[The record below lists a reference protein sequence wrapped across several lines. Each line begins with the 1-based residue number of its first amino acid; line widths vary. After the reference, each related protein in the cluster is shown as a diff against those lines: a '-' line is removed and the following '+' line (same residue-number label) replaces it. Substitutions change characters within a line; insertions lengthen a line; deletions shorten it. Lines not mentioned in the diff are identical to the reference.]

1 MSSATR
7 LRPFRTTAFKLATGY
22 LIVFGLFATGLIGY
36 LVYETSSVLVRD
48 VDRRLTQDARR
59 LGRHYQQAGINGL
72 FNAMSDSARQSGN
85 RLYVLADPAGRA
97 VVDNVGTLPDG
108 IWEEPGLVRFEYEQM
123 GPDGDLRESRAI
135 VRVILLPDG
144 YKALIGLDIG
154 QTDVIRNAISRA
166 AMVSAV
172 LLVVLALFGWLY
184 VNNRV
189 LKRLDGISG
198 ATARIMDGHLSER
211 IEVMGTGDEFDR
223 LAEQLNTMLA
233 RLERLMNGLK
243 EVSDNIAHDLRTP
256 LTRMRNQM
264 EDALRQ
270 PPENGSD
277 RAALESALSEAERLM
292 ATFQALLTIA
302 RVEAGGRRHTL
313 SEVDVGQVLT
323 DVIELYEPVAEDQ
336 NVSLSFEAPAAPI
349 TASMNRELVGLAA
362 ANLIDNALKYGA
374 GQGGHITLSLTKT
387 NADAVISVADDGPGI
402 PEADRERVLDR
413 FVRLDKSRTADGSGL
428 GLALVDAVASFHDG
442 KLDLCDAQPGLK
454 VSLHLPLG
462 SREVTT

>member
-36 LVYETSSVLVRD
+36 LVYETSSVLIRD

-59 LGRHYQQAGINGL
+59 LGRHYQEAGLNGL
-72 FNAMSDSARQSGN
+72 FTAMDQSARQPGN
-85 RLYVLADPAGRA
+85 RLYVLADPVGMAI
-97 VVDNVGTLPDG
+97 VDNIGTLPDG
-108 IWEEPGLVRFEYEQM
+108 IWEAPGLVRFEYEQM
-123 GPDGDLRESRAI
+123 GPDGELRDSRAI

-144 YKALIGLDIG
+144 YRALIGLDIG
-154 QTDVIRNAISRA
+154 QTDVIRNAIRRA

-172 LLVVLALFGWLY
+172 LLVVLALLGWLY

-189 LKRLDGISG
+189 LKRLDSISG

-223 LAEQLNTMLA
+223 LAEQLNAMLA

-277 RAALESALSEAERLM
+277 RAALESALEEAERLM

-313 SEVDVGQVLT
+313 SDVDVGQALN

-336 NVSLSFEAPAAPI
+336 SVTLAFAGPTTPVKATI
-349 TASMNRELVGLAA
+349 NRELVGLAV

-374 GQGGHITLSLTKT
+374 VKDGHITLSLTKDT
-387 NADAVISVADDGPGI
+387 THAIISVTDDGPGI
-402 PEADRERVLDR
+402 PEDDRERVLDR

-442 KLDLCDAQPGLK
+442 RLELADAEPGLK
-454 VSLHLPLG
+454 VSLFLPIGTAKG
-462 SREVTT
+462 SS